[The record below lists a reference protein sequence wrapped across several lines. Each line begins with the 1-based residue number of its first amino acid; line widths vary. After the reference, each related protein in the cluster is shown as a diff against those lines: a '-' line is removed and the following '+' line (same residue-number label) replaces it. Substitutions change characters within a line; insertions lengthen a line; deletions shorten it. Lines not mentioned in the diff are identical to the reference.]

1 MTMKASIVTIGDE
14 ILIGQ
19 IIDTNSAFI
28 AKQLDQLGFQVTE
41 ILSIADQEQ
50 AITDMLEKYQD
61 AVDLVVI
68 TGGLGPT
75 KDDITKKTLCKF
87 FNDTLVQNDAVLKH
101 VTILLEDYYKRPVSE
116 INKLQAFVPSKAKVL
131 FNKVGTAP
139 GMIFENNKTFFVSLP
154 GVPFEMKYIIENE
167 LKPWIIT
174 HFDAYYNIH
183 QTILTQGVGESLL
196 AERIADWEN
205 NLPKTIKLAYLPSPG
220 MVKLRL
226 SSSGR
231 NKQAVEQAV
240 SNQVSMLALIIGDCI
255 ISYDEQLPLPHQI
268 YLLLKSKNQTIA
280 LAESCTGGKLATCF
294 TEIPG
299 ISQVF
304 KGSIVTYATDTKVN
318 MLGVSQ
324 DTILHQSVVSAE
336 VAMQMATQ
344 AKNKFQ
350 TDYAIAST
358 GNAGP
363 EKGDSDADIG
373 TVFIGIATPKGTFS
387 EKFMFGQPREK
398 VVKSAVN
405 KGLELL
411 YKELIKKDD

>member
-1 MTMKASIVTIGDE
+1 MKASIVTIGDE

-19 IIDTNSAFI
+19 IIDTNSAYI
-28 AKQLDQLGFQVTE
+28 AKQLDELGFKVIET
-41 ILSIADQEQ
+41 LSIADEEQ
-50 AITDMLEKYQD
+50 AIVNMLDRYQD
-61 AVDLVVI
+61 TVDLVII

-75 KDDITKKTLCKF
+75 KDDVTKKTLCKF
-87 FNDTLVQNDAVLKH
+87 FNDKLVEDPAVLKH
-101 VTILLEDYYKRPVSE
+101 VTTLLEEFYKRPVSE
-116 INKLQAFVPSKAKVL
+116 INKQQALVPSRSTVL

-139 GMIFENNKTFFVSLP
+139 GMILQNNKTFFVSLP

-167 LKPWIIT
+167 LKPWVLT
-174 HFDAYYNIH
+174 HFDAFYNVH
-183 QTILTQGVGESLL
+183 QTIITQGVGESLL

-205 NLPKTIKLAYLPSPG
+205 NLPSTIKLAYLPSPG

-226 SSSGR
+226 SSSGK
-231 NKQAVEQAV
+231 NKQAVEQTI

-255 ISYDEQLPLPHQI
+255 VSYDEQLPLPHQI
-268 YLLLKSKNQTIA
+268 YSLLKSKNQTIA

-299 ISQVF
+299 ISKVF
-304 KGSIVTYATDTKVN
+304 RGSIVTYATDTKVS

-363 EKGDSDADIG
+363 SKGDSDAEVG
-373 TVFIGIATPKGTFS
+373 TVYIGIATPKGTFS
-387 EKFMFGQPREK
+387 EKYTFGQPREK

-405 KGLELL
+405 KALELL
-411 YKELIKKDD
+411 YKELIKKVD

>member
-1 MTMKASIVTIGDE
+1 MKASIVTIGDE

-19 IIDTNSAFI
+19 IVDTNSAFI
-28 AKQLDQLGFQVTE
+28 AKQLDQLGFKVVET
-41 ILSIADQEQ
+41 ISIADEQE
-50 AITDMLEKYQD
+50 AITHMLSRYNGQM
-61 AVDLVVI
+61 DLVI
-68 TGGLGPT
+68 MTGGLGPT
-75 KDDITKKTLCKF
+75 KDDVTKKTLCNF
-87 FNDTLVQNDAVLKH
+87 FNDTLIENEQVLKH
-101 VTILLEDYYKRPVSE
+101 VTLLLEEFYKRPVSE
-116 INKLQAFVPSKAKVL
+116 INKQQALVPSQAEVL

-139 GMIFENNKTFFVSLP
+139 GIILKNNKTFFISLP
-154 GVPFEMKYIIENE
+154 GVPFEMKHIIENE
-167 LKPWIIT
+167 LKPWVFT
-174 HFDAYYNIH
+174 HFDAFYNVH

-205 NLPKTIKLAYLPSPG
+205 ALPNTIKLAYLPSPG

-226 SSSGR
+226 SSSGKD
-231 NKQAVEQAV
+231 KQTIERAI

-268 YLLLKSKNQTIA
+268 YSLLKSKKQTIA

-304 KGSIVTYATDTKVN
+304 RGSIVTYATDTKVS

-324 DTILHQSVVSAE
+324 DTISQESVVSAQ

-363 EKGDSDADIG
+363 TKGDSDAEVG
-373 TVFIGIATPKGTFS
+373 TVYIGIATPKGTYS
-387 EKFMFGQPREK
+387 KKYMFGEPREK

-405 KGLELL
+405 KALELL
-411 YKELIKKDD
+411 YAELIEKN

>member
-1 MTMKASIVTIGDE
+1 MKASIVTIGDE

-19 IIDTNSAFI
+19 IVDTNSAFI
-28 AKQLDQLGFQVTE
+28 AKQLDQLGFKVVET
-41 ILSIADQEQ
+41 ISIADEQE
-50 AITDMLEKYQD
+50 AITHMLSRYNGQM
-61 AVDLVVI
+61 DLVI
-68 TGGLGPT
+68 MTGGLGPT
-75 KDDITKKTLCKF
+75 KDDVTKKTLCNF
-87 FNDTLVQNDAVLKH
+87 FNDTLIENEQVLKH
-101 VTILLEDYYKRPVSE
+101 VTLLLEEFYNRPVSE
-116 INKLQAFVPSKAKVL
+116 INKQQALVPSQAEVL

-139 GMIFENNKTFFVSLP
+139 GIILKNNKTFFISLP
-154 GVPFEMKYIIENE
+154 GVPFEMKHIIENE
-167 LKPWIIT
+167 LKPWVLT
-174 HFDAYYNIH
+174 HFDAFYNVH

-205 NLPKTIKLAYLPSPG
+205 ALPNTIKLAYLPSPG

-226 SSSGR
+226 SSSGKD
-231 NKQAVEQAV
+231 KQTIERAI

-268 YLLLKSKNQTIA
+268 YSLLKSKKQTIA

-304 KGSIVTYATDTKVN
+304 RGSIVTYATDTKVS

-324 DTILHQSVVSAE
+324 DTISQESVVSAQ

-363 EKGDSDADIG
+363 TKGDSDAEVG
-373 TVFIGIATPKGTFS
+373 TVYIGIATPKGTYS
-387 EKFMFGQPREK
+387 KKYMFGEPREK

-405 KGLELL
+405 KALELL
-411 YKELIKKDD
+411 YAELIEKY

>member
-1 MTMKASIVTIGDE
+1 MKASIVTIGDE

-19 IIDTNSAFI
+19 IVDTNSAFI
-28 AKQLDQLGFQVTE
+28 AKQLDQLGFKVVET
-41 ILSIADQEQ
+41 ISIADEQE
-50 AITDMLEKYQD
+50 AITHMLSRYNGQM
-61 AVDLVVI
+61 DLVI
-68 TGGLGPT
+68 MTGGLGPT
-75 KDDITKKTLCKF
+75 KDDVTKKTLCNF
-87 FNDTLVQNDAVLKH
+87 FNDTLIENEQVLKH
-101 VTILLEDYYKRPVSE
+101 VTVLLEEFYRRPVSE
-116 INKLQAFVPSKAKVL
+116 INKQQALVPSQAEVL

-139 GMIFENNKTFFVSLP
+139 GIILKNNKTFFISLP
-154 GVPFEMKYIIENE
+154 GVPFEMKHIIENE
-167 LKPWIIT
+167 LKPWVLT
-174 HFDAYYNIH
+174 HFDAFYNVH

-205 NLPKTIKLAYLPSPG
+205 ALPNTIKLAYLPSPG

-226 SSSGR
+226 SSSGKD
-231 NKQAVEQAV
+231 KQTIERAI

-268 YLLLKSKNQTIA
+268 YSLLKSKKQTIA

-304 KGSIVTYATDTKVN
+304 RGSIVTYATDTKVS

-324 DTILHQSVVSAE
+324 DTISQESVVSAQ

-363 EKGDSDADIG
+363 TKGDSDAEVG
-373 TVFIGIATPKGTFS
+373 TVYIGIATPTGTYS
-387 EKFMFGQPREK
+387 KKYMFGEPREK

-405 KGLELL
+405 KALELL
-411 YKELIKKDD
+411 YAELIEKY

>member
-1 MTMKASIVTIGDE
+1 MKASIVTIGDE

-19 IIDTNSAFI
+19 IVDTNSAFI
-28 AKQLDQLGFQVTE
+28 AKQLDQLGFKVVET
-41 ILSIADQEQ
+41 ISIADEQE
-50 AITDMLEKYQD
+50 AITHMLSRYNGQM
-61 AVDLVVI
+61 DLVI
-68 TGGLGPT
+68 MTGGLGPT
-75 KDDITKKTLCKF
+75 KDDVTKKTLCNF
-87 FNDTLVQNDAVLKH
+87 FNDTLIENEQVLKH
-101 VTILLEDYYKRPVSE
+101 VTVLLEEFYRRPVSE
-116 INKLQAFVPSKAKVL
+116 INKQQALVPSQAEVL

-139 GMIFENNKTFFVSLP
+139 GIILKNNKTFFISLP
-154 GVPFEMKYIIENE
+154 GVPFEMKHIIENE
-167 LKPWIIT
+167 LKPWVLT
-174 HFDAYYNIH
+174 HFDAFYNVH

-205 NLPKTIKLAYLPSPG
+205 ALPNTIKLAYLPSPG
-220 MVKLRL
+220 VVKLRL
-226 SSSGR
+226 SSSGKD
-231 NKQAVEQAV
+231 KQTIERAI

-268 YLLLKSKNQTIA
+268 YSLLKSKKQTIA

-304 KGSIVTYATDTKVN
+304 RGSIVTYATDTKVS

-324 DTILHQSVVSAE
+324 DTISQESVVSAQ

-363 EKGDSDADIG
+363 TKGDSDAEVG
-373 TVFIGIATPKGTFS
+373 TVYIGIATPTGTYS
-387 EKFMFGQPREK
+387 KKYMFGEPREK

-405 KGLELL
+405 KALELL
-411 YKELIKKDD
+411 YAELIEKY

>member
-1 MTMKASIVTIGDE
+1 MKASIVTIGDE

-19 IIDTNSAFI
+19 IVDTNSAFI
-28 AKQLDQLGFQVTE
+28 AKQLDQLGFKVVET
-41 ILSIADQEQ
+41 ISIADEQE
-50 AITDMLEKYQD
+50 AITHMLSRYNGQM
-61 AVDLVVI
+61 DLVI
-68 TGGLGPT
+68 MTGGLGPT
-75 KDDITKKTLCKF
+75 KDDVTKKTLCNF
-87 FNDTLVQNDAVLKH
+87 FNDTLIENEQVLKH
-101 VTILLEDYYKRPVSE
+101 VTVLLEEFYRRPVSE
-116 INKLQAFVPSKAKVL
+116 INKQQALVLSQAEVL

-139 GMIFENNKTFFVSLP
+139 GIILKNNKTFFISLP
-154 GVPFEMKYIIENE
+154 GVPFEMKHIIENE
-167 LKPWIIT
+167 LKPWVLT
-174 HFDAYYNIH
+174 HFDAFYNVH

-205 NLPKTIKLAYLPSPG
+205 ALPNTIKLAYLPSPG

-226 SSSGR
+226 SSSGKD
-231 NKQAVEQAV
+231 KQTIERAI

-268 YLLLKSKNQTIA
+268 YSLLKSKKQTIA

-304 KGSIVTYATDTKVN
+304 RGSIVTYATDTKVS

-324 DTILHQSVVSAE
+324 DTISQESVVSAQ

-363 EKGDSDADIG
+363 TKGDSDAEVG
-373 TVFIGIATPKGTFS
+373 TVYIGIATPTGTYS
-387 EKFMFGQPREK
+387 KKYMFGEPREK

-405 KGLELL
+405 KALELL
-411 YKELIKKDD
+411 YAELIEKY